1 LAIGNQTIKQLN
13 SQNAHYLMNKAIFLD
28 KDGTLLFNIPYNVD
42 PELMIL
48 LDDVVEG
55 LKKLQHKGFMLVVV
69 SNQSGVALG
78 YFEESELEVV
88 KQKTEDLFLEHG
100 LFLSGFYYCP
110 HHPEGNVEEYSY
122 PCNCRKPAPGMILRA
137 AEELDI
143 DLSQSWMAG
152 DILNDVEAGNRAGCR
167 TVIIDNGNETEWEI
181 NEKRVPDLIAK
192 NINEAADLI
201 LIAEDILL
209 PKNSEV
215 SMLGFV

>member
-1 LAIGNQTIKQLN
+1 
-13 SQNAHYLMNKAIFLD
+13 
-28 KDGTLLFNIPYNVD
+28 
-42 PELMIL
+42 
-48 LDDVVEG
+48 
-55 LKKLQHKGFMLVVV
+55 
-69 SNQSGVALG
+69 
-78 YFEESELEVV
+78 
-88 KQKTEDLFLEHG
+88 
-100 LFLSGFYYCP
+100 
-110 HHPEGNVEEYSY
+110 
-122 PCNCRKPAPGMILRA
+122 MILRA